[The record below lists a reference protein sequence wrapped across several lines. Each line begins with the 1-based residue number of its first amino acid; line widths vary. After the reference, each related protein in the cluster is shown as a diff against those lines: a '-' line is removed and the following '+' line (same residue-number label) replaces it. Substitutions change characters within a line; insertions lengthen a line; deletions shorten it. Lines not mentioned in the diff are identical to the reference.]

1 MLKNCSMKSYQKMND
16 IEEQEKLLYELYY
29 ASIFKKELKK
39 FKKQPD
45 KIQKILAVVKLL
57 EKGGVSEIPKKM
69 KLHML
74 IGQYQRCLECHIEG
88 DLLLIWQQDDEEMVI
103 VLERLGSHS
112 ELFQLIE
119 NSKFKTN
126 NSKLNKI

>member
-29 ASIFKKELKK
+29 ATIFKKELKK

-57 EKGGVSEIPKKM
+57 EKGGVSQIPKKI
-69 KLHML
+69 KPHRL
-74 IGQYQRCLECHIEG
+74 IGQYQGCLECHIEG
-88 DLLLIWQQDDEEMVI
+88 DFTPYMAT
-103 VLERLGSHS
+103 R
-112 ELFQLIE
+112 
-119 NSKFKTN
+119 
-126 NSKLNKI
+126 

>member
-1 MLKNCSMKSYQKMND
+1 MNY
-16 IEEQEKLLYELYY
+16 IMPQY
-29 ASIFKKELKK
+29 LKK
-39 FKKQPD
+39 NSRSLKKQPD

-69 KLHML
+69 KPHML
-74 IGQYQRCLECHIEG
+74 IGQYQGCLECHIEG

-112 ELFQLIE
+112 ELFC
-119 NSKFKTN
+119 
-126 NSKLNKI
+126 

>member
-1 MLKNCSMKSYQKMND
+1 
-16 IEEQEKLLYELYY
+16 
-29 ASIFKKELKK
+29 
-39 FKKQPD
+39 
-45 KIQKILAVVKLL
+45 
-57 EKGGVSEIPKKM
+57 
-69 KLHML
+69 
-74 IGQYQRCLECHIEG
+74 
-88 DLLLIWQQDDEEMVI
+88 MVI

>member
-1 MLKNCSMKSYQKMND
+1 MND

-57 EKGGVSEIPKKM
+57 EKGGVSQIPKKM
-69 KLHML
+69 KPHML
-74 IGQYQRCLECHIEG
+74 VGQYQGCLESYRG
-88 DLLLIWQQDDEEMVI
+88 RFTPYMAT
-103 VLERLGSHS
+103 R
-112 ELFQLIE
+112 
-119 NSKFKTN
+119 
-126 NSKLNKI
+126 